1 MNPRT
6 NGHSAAPRLAEGGFT
21 MVEIA
26 LSIAIVAF
34 ALVAIIGVL
43 PTGLQVQRDNQ
54 EETIVNQ
61 DGSYLLEAIR
71 NGGLGLNELTNY
83 VEEISVVGRQ
93 PGGGRVMHRYRGT
106 RLFEESANIRLI
118 NGHYIIGMLSTP
130 TLQTVDDSNDQLQL
144 VENRVVAVMRSI
156 SGKAADRVQ
165 DEIFRDNNVFT
176 YQIEATVLPHLPPS
190 PANPAASAVEAF
202 EREKAR
208 RVRDNLYEVR
218 LHFRWP
224 VDTASGDNLANYRV
238 GRREKIFRTLIS
250 GQLVKTNGFPVPL
263 KGGFPLYQFQ
273 PSRFYR
279 PIP

>member
-6 NGHSAAPRLAEGGFT
+6 DGHSAAPRLAEGGFT

-43 PTGLQVQRDNQ
+43 PTGLQVQRDNK

-83 VEEISVVGRQ
+83 VEEISMVSRQ
-93 PGGGRVMHRYRGT
+93 PGGGRVISRLRGT
-106 RLFEESANIRLI
+106 RLFEKSKNVELI
-118 NGHYIIGMLSTP
+118 NGRYIIGMLSTP
-130 TLQTVDDSNDQLQL
+130 TLQWEDQGIGQPQW
-144 VENRVVAVMRSI
+144 VENRVVAIMRSI

-165 DEIFRDNNVFT
+165 DEVFRDNNVFT
-176 YQIEATVLPHLPPS
+176 YQIEVTVLPYLPPF
-190 PANPAASAVEAF
+190 PADPAASPVEAF

-208 RVRDNLYEVR
+208 RLGDNLYEVR

-250 GQLVKTNGFPVPL
+250 GQLVYTNDIPGMKDSL
-263 KGGFPLYQFQ
+263 PLYQFQ
-273 PSRFYR
+273 PSRYHR